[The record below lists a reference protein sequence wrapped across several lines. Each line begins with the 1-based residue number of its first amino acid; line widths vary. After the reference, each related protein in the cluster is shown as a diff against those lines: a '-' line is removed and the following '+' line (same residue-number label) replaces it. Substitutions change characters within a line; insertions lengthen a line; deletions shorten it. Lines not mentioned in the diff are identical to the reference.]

1 MFWSANYMTIR
12 QLNFLLKEENVTLTQ
27 ILEADDILQEC
38 KADNKDLIRF
48 LTRPEIL
55 AELIALITEEPS
67 KDLELTTQY
76 RHSNIACEVLTS
88 QLSGLM
94 SSLCIDVKQ
103 MNRLCDFLNRDP
115 PLNPLLA
122 SYFSR
127 TIETLLK
134 RSPMQDCYLHHILCL
149 RALDFFKA
157 RKDFLPNLLRHIAT
171 SAIADTIK
179 YFVFYLEE
187 PFSEI
192 IEKWLVENEFL
203 ENLIQIICCDYE
215 PTEIQATPVPVPI
228 EQKTEN
234 DVEKGVHEESEKAEA
249 SHKDSISSGD
259 SSKNSAGM
267 TERTRRLQVAAS
279 ASASALACGL
289 AGRWAGEDWQPSWT
303 TRCLSARLRTKPLV
317 NALLLGCFCSP
328 PDFYDTALFN
338 ACRLLRVLIQPL
350 EDTCDVELRDV
361 TPHLR
366 LLQQDLLRE
375 PATGPSGR
383 RRVGAAR
390 LQVVALMAE
399 LMGTQEPMVHMVM
412 RTLAMPDVLL
422 DLFFAF
428 PDNNFLHA
436 QVCTMLHNISQNK
449 SQAPVYWVQLVEEGN
464 LLTRLMDTFE
474 ENEDKKTARRSSLM
488 GHVTVACRT
497 LAAAGVGSFALPE
510 VQERWEAFLQAR
522 LQPLLTRLDAPLGG
536 EYPSETWNEIEAG
549 KEGVSQ
555 YPSTESYSDD
565 LWENNPSNVLDFDE
579 GMQMALDLPW
589 ERSSGW
595 GDDEEKNEGEGG
607 DSLPQPVPEDE
618 GWAQFG
624 SDTCLPP
631 VDPFAPQDSHP
642 WNQNVAESGEDNC
655 NMSELQ
661 AELNQLQ
668 LDGTAELTHN
678 LLSALSGLAPHH
690 LAELADTASQL
701 PPALPPTDPPIS
713 DVQTIIAN
721 VESTNDPKTEVQA
734 TLGNSDATSNSS
746 NSDTN
751 AVFTEEVASHIT
763 SVENPVSNST
773 FNDHQNDD
781 KVFSEV
787 NPNVSSVTKSDT
799 KIISLVGKSDSQITN
814 EVGKSDTQITNEV
827 GKSDTQ
833 IINEIGKANDK
844 LSDEVPNFVTEVSE
858 TNNSEIK
865 VGSEVD
871 ESNTSS
877 AFNTDLTAAER

>member
-55 AELIALITEEPS
+55 TELIALITEEPS
-67 KDLELTTQY
+67 KDVELTTQY

-134 RSPMQDCYLHHILCL
+134 RSPMQDSYLHQILCF

-215 PTEIQATPVPVPI
+215 PNEIQTTPVPVPI
-228 EQKTEN
+228 EQKSEN

-249 SHKDSISSGD
+249 SQKESITSGD
-259 SSKNSAGM
+259 SSKKSSGM
-267 TERTRRLQVAAS
+267 TERTRRLRVAAS

-289 AGRWAGEDWQPSWT
+289 ACRWAGEDWRPSWT
-303 TRCLSARLRTKPLV
+303 TRCLSARLRTKPMV

-328 PDFYDTALFN
+328 PEFYDTALFN
-338 ACRLLRVLIQPL
+338 ACRLLRVLIQPM
-350 EDTCDVELRDV
+350 EDMCDVELRDV
-361 TPHLR
+361 TPHLP

-375 PATGPSGR
+375 PAIGPSGR

-399 LMGTQEPMVHMVM
+399 LMGTQEPTVHMVM

-422 DLFFAF
+422 NMFFAF

-474 ENEDKKTARRSSLM
+474 ENEDKKTTRRSSLM
-488 GHVTVACRT
+488 GHVTIACRT

-510 VQERWEAFLQAR
+510 VKERWDAFLQTR

-536 EYPSETWNEIEAG
+536 EYPSETCYELEAV

-555 YPSTESYSDD
+555 YPSTDNYNDD
-565 LWENNPSNVLDFDE
+565 MWEDSPSNVLDFDE
-579 GMQMALDLPW
+579 SMQLALDLPW

-595 GDDEEKNEGEGG
+595 GDDEVKNEGEEGA
-607 DSLPQPVPEDE
+607 SLPVPEDE

-624 SDTCLPP
+624 SDTCMPP
-631 VDPFAPQDSHP
+631 VDPFAPQDNP
-642 WNQNVAESGEDNC
+642 WSQNESGEENC

-668 LDGTAELTHN
+668 MDGTAELTHN
-678 LLSALSGLAPHH
+678 LLSALSSLAPHH
-690 LAELADTASQL
+690 LAELTDTASQL
-701 PPALPPTDPPIS
+701 PAALPHTDPPIS
-713 DVQTIIAN
+713 DLQTIIPN
-721 VESTNDPKTEVQA
+721 VEITTDPKTEGQPI
-734 TLGNSDATSNSS
+734 LGDSDATLNSN
-746 NSDTN
+746 NPDTN
-751 AVFTEEVASHIT
+751 ALFTEEIASHTT
-763 SVENPVSNST
+763 SVEKPFGNST
-773 FNDHQNDD
+773 FNDLQKDD
-781 KVFSEV
+781 SEV
-787 NPNVSSVTKSDT
+787 NPNVSA
-799 KIISLVGKSDSQITN
+799 VGKSDAEKTN
-814 EVGKSDTQITNEV
+814 VVGKSDTQITNV
-827 GKSDTQ
+827 ICTSDSETL
-833 IINEIGKANDK
+833 NEIGSVTAVSNEIGNVK
-844 LSDEVPNFVTEVSE
+844 LSDEVAKLVTEVSGA
-858 TNNSEIK
+858 NSETKIMRELDDLK
-865 VGSEVD
+865 A
-871 ESNTSS
+871 SS
-877 AFNTDLTAAER
+877 AVDSPNLTVAER

>member
-215 PTEIQATPVPVPI
+215 PNEIQATPVPVPI

-249 SHKDSISSGD
+249 SHKDSISGGD

-375 PATGPSGR
+375 PAIGPSGR

-412 RTLAMPDVLL
+412 RTLGMPDVLL
-422 DLFFAF
+422 DMFFAF

-474 ENEDKKTARRSSLM
+474 ENEDKKTTRRSSLM

-510 VQERWEAFLQAR
+510 VRERWDAFLQNR

-536 EYPSETWNEIEAG
+536 EYPSETCYEMEAG

-555 YPSTESYSDD
+555 YPSADNYSDD
-565 LWENNPSNVLDFDE
+565 LWEDSPSNVLDFDE

-595 GDDEEKNEGEGG
+595 GDEEEKNEGEEGA
-607 DSLPQPVPEDE
+607 SLPLPLPEDE

-631 VDPFAPQDSHP
+631 VDPFAPQESHP
-642 WNQNVAESGEDNC
+642 WNQNESGEENC
-655 NMSELQ
+655 NMTELQ

-713 DVQTIIAN
+713 DIQTIITN
-721 VESTNDPKTEVQA
+721 VESTTDPKTEVQP
-734 TLGNSDATSNSS
+734 TLGNSDATSNS
-746 NSDTN
+746 NNPDTN
-751 AVFTEEVASHIT
+751 ALFTEEVTSHIT
-763 SVENPVSNST
+763 SVEKPVSNST
-773 FNDHQNDD
+773 FNDLENDD
-781 KVFSEV
+781 KVSSEV
-787 NPNVSSVTKSDT
+787 NPNVSSVGKSDT
-799 KIISLVGKSDSQITN
+799 EIIN
-814 EVGKSDTQITNEV
+814 EVGKT
-827 GKSDTQ
+827 DTQ
-833 IINEIGKANDK
+833 IINEIGKSNAK
-844 LSDEVPNFVTEVSE
+844 LSDEVANLVTEVSG
-858 TNNSEIK
+858 TNNSETKI
-865 VGSEVD
+865 VSEVD
-871 ESNTSS
+871 DSKESSTVDSP
-877 AFNTDLTAAER
+877 DLTATER

>member
-215 PTEIQATPVPVPI
+215 PNEIQATPVPVPI

-249 SHKDSISSGD
+249 SHKDSISGGD

-375 PATGPSGR
+375 PAIGPSGR

-412 RTLAMPDVLL
+412 RTLGMPDVLL
-422 DLFFAF
+422 DMFFAF

-474 ENEDKKTARRSSLM
+474 ENEDKKTTRRSSLM

-510 VQERWEAFLQAR
+510 VRERWDAFLQNR

-536 EYPSETWNEIEAG
+536 EYPSETCYEMEAG
-549 KEGVSQ
+549 KESVSQ
-555 YPSTESYSDD
+555 YPSADNYSDD
-565 LWENNPSNVLDFDE
+565 LWEDNPSNVLDFDE

-595 GDDEEKNEGEGG
+595 GDEEEKNEGEEGA
-607 DSLPQPVPEDE
+607 SLPLPLPEDE

-631 VDPFAPQDSHP
+631 VDPFAPQESHP
-642 WNQNVAESGEDNC
+642 WNQNESGEENC
-655 NMSELQ
+655 NMTELQ

-713 DVQTIIAN
+713 DLQTIITS
-721 VESTNDPKTEVQA
+721 VESTTDPKTEVQPP
-734 TLGNSDATSNSS
+734 LGNSDATSNS
-746 NSDTN
+746 NNPDTN
-751 AVFTEEVASHIT
+751 ALFTEEVTSHKT
-763 SVENPVSNST
+763 SVEKSVSNST
-773 FNDHQNDD
+773 FNDLENDD
-781 KVFSEV
+781 KVSNEV
-787 NPNVSSVTKSDT
+787 NPNVSSVGKSDT
-799 KIISLVGKSDSQITN
+799 EIIN
-814 EVGKSDTQITNEV
+814 EVGKTDTQIINEV
-827 GKSDTQ
+827 GKTDTQIINEVGKTDTQ
-833 IINEIGKANDK
+833 IINEIGKSNAK
-844 LSDEVPNFVTEVSE
+844 LSDEVVNLVTEVSG
-858 TNNSEIK
+858 TNNSETKI
-865 VGSEVD
+865 VSEVD
-871 ESNTSS
+871 DSKASS
-877 AFNTDLTAAER
+877 AVDSPDLTAAER